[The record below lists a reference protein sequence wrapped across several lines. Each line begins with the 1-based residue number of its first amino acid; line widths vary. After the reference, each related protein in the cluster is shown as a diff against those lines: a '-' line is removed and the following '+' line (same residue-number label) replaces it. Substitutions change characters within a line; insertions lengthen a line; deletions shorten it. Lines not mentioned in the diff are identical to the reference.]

1 MHTLCIIYVQH
12 QHNTFRMAVGH
23 THRGVM
29 FNQAIKKTLAS
40 CQNQLRHYEQH
51 YNAVSQSH
59 ALIEFDCSGNIL
71 FANANFLSLT
81 GYCLQELLQN
91 HHSLF
96 CPANTVRSADYKKL
110 WARLAAGESI
120 QDRFLRLDKN
130 HNEIW
135 LEASY
140 SPIKNEQGQVTSILK
155 IATDITG
162 KMQHELADHSIIETI
177 DRSMAIIEF
186 SLKGHILTANNNFLN
201 TLGYRLEDVKGQ
213 HHRILCSSDYA
224 NSKDYQAFWQRL
236 NKGEFLSGRY
246 KRLHK
251 SGRVTWLQA
260 TYNPV
265 FDEHGALIKIIKL
278 ATDVTTQVERQQ
290 AESQAASFAYDI
302 SKKTNMD
309 AQNGAQIVQVTADVV
324 QGIAGE
330 LNEAAQSILALS
342 QQSDQIGKIVQTIK
356 SIADQTNLL
365 ALNAA
370 IEAARAGEQG
380 RGFAVV
386 ADEVRSLA
394 GRTAQATVEISDV
407 VDKNYQLA
415 QSAVSNMQSSQ
426 DKVAQGVHMAHQA
439 GEAIAGIRDGATQVV
454 EAIHRLHNTIHD

>member
-1 MHTLCIIYVQH
+1 M
-12 QHNTFRMAVGH
+12 
-23 THRGVM
+23 
-29 FNQAIKKTLAS
+29 
-40 CQNQLRHYEQH
+40 
-51 YNAVSQSH
+51 
-59 ALIEFDCSGNIL
+59 
-71 FANANFLSLT
+71 
-81 GYCLQELLQN
+81 
-91 HHSLF
+91 
-96 CPANTVRSADYKKL
+96 
-110 WARLAAGESI
+110 
-120 QDRFLRLDKN
+120 
-130 HNEIW
+130 
-135 LEASY
+135 
-140 SPIKNEQGQVTSILK
+140 
-155 IATDITG
+155 
-162 KMQHELADHSIIETI
+162 
-177 DRSMAIIEF
+177 
-186 SLKGHILTANNNFLN
+186 
-201 TLGYRLEDVKGQ
+201 
-213 HHRILCSSDYA
+213 
-224 NSKDYQAFWQRL
+224 
-236 NKGEFLSGRY
+236 
-246 KRLHK
+246 
-251 SGRVTWLQA
+251 TWLQA

-394 GRTAQATVEISDV
+394 GRTAQATVEISNV